1 MIRYDYA
8 ILRAK
13 AEELRKSAS
22 TLNEQFTNIVNSAQK
37 VSENFK
43 GSAADSYFSS
53 FNNLSSRFNE
63 FVQLVNE
70 MAIAVDQTA
79 DDMEATE
86 TKIAG
91 TV

>member
-1 MIRYDYA
+1 MIKYDYV

-13 AEELRKSAS
+13 ADELRRSANM
-22 TLNEQFTNIVNSAQK
+22 LKEQFTNIVKSAQK
-37 VSENFK
+37 VSENFE

-63 FVQLVNE
+63 FVLLVNE
-70 MAIAVDQTA
+70 MATAVDQTA